1 MGWTKALNFPS
12 FINRAKAT
20 VSVEEMLRSQLLWLL
35 LLRIVLYTL
44 LLAISYLFPAG
55 PLEVSLL
62 PAEIFSLL
70 LLLVFMTTMFS
81 AIFLLVFQGNLRNFG
96 FVQIFLDTLFVSL
109 LVFFSGASSSIF
121 TSAYF
126 FPIVAGGLILP
137 RKGGLLAAA
146 AATLIY
152 GTLLV
157 LESQGLYPIY
167 LDDGMSISAKSS
179 SAVLNHFAVL
189 GLTFFL
195 AAILSALFGSR
206 LQKTENALS
215 DSLKNFNSLAILHKQ
230 IFDNITTG
238 IITITE
244 GGQITSANN
253 AVTKITGLQPDDL
266 LGTPLAELFPG
277 IELHTENHRQTTD
290 FIKED
295 GTHVRIG
302 YAHMLIQ
309 RSPDEQ
315 TEQHPP
321 HTIITLRDISEIE
334 QLERQVRQT
343 EKLAAIGM
351 MSASIAHD
359 FRNPLTAISGSA
371 QVLANEFSAAGTKDY
386 SNFELAKIILR
397 ESNRLIEEISDFL
410 KFSRPEHAK
419 CGWFSLRSCLGE
431 VLQVCRADPEW
442 PKSAQIILD
451 FPETLDIW
459 ADENQLFTVLIYLLQ
474 NALAFCP
481 KGEERITIAAIE
493 SGKVGPGPETVTIA
507 VSDNGPGIEES
518 RREQIFEP
526 FYTTRPEGTGLGL
539 AIVRQTV
546 EEHRGSISVDR
557 GKDGGARFTISLP
570 LPQ

>member
-62 PAEIFSLL
+62 PTEIFSLL

-167 LDDGMSISAKSS
+167 LDDGMTISAKSS

-195 AAILSALFGSR
+195 AAILSALFGNR

-290 FIKED
+290 FIKDD

-442 PKSAQIILD
+442 PQSAQIILD

-474 NALAFCP
+474 NAMAFCP

-507 VSDNGPGIEES
+507 VSDNGPGIEKS

-546 EEHRGSISVDR
+546 EEHRGSITVDR
-557 GKDGGARFTISLP
+557 GKDGGARFTINLP